1 MYAIVANVM
10 VENPDEA
17 RLLLPEA
24 REALVSRAPGIV
36 SGYRLEPIDGIG
48 TSVLVFETK
57 EYADQAAQ
65 YPVPPMPG
73 VTLLDLTIRE
83 VLHTSETPAVV
94 TQEPSICTTGSR
106 PSTGGRRHHGRTRHQ
121 RPVGHDLEV
130 DALRRRSL
138 RSDVPPSRDQRWASS
153 P

>member
-1 MYAIVANVM
+1 MYAIVTNVR
-10 VENPDEA
+10 VENPDQA

-36 SGYRLEPIDGIG
+36 NGYWLEPIGGIG

-57 EYADQAAQ
+57 EHADQAAQ

-83 VLHTSETPAVV
+83 VFAHV
-94 TQEPSICTTGSR
+94 
-106 PSTGGRRHHGRTRHQ
+106 
-121 RPVGHDLEV
+121 
-130 DALRRRSL
+130 
-138 RSDVPPSRDQRWASS
+138 
-153 P
+153 

>member
-1 MYAIVANVM
+1 MRRLISSQFSTHQPLLFEVEIGRGEGLMYAIVANVM

-83 VLHTSETPAVV
+83 VFAHV
-94 TQEPSICTTGSR
+94 
-106 PSTGGRRHHGRTRHQ
+106 
-121 RPVGHDLEV
+121 
-130 DALRRRSL
+130 
-138 RSDVPPSRDQRWASS
+138 
-153 P
+153 